1 MAGRFLVEKKLPAS
15 DIWTSKN
22 GGSQIPNFARE
33 VREFLIWW
41 RHHKKSRA
49 RFLISMMTSPKN
61 SENGDVITKNSE
73 NGDVMTKNSEN
84 DDVIARKWSFLVI
97 GAEGAEK
104 FFRAD
109 C

>member
-1 MAGRFLVEKKLPAS
+1 
-15 DIWTSKN
+15 
-22 GGSQIPNFARE
+22 
-33 VREFLIWW
+33 
-41 RHHKKSRA
+41 
-49 RFLISMMTSPKN
+49 MMTSPKN

-97 GAEGAEK
+97 GAEGAGN

-109 C
+109 S